1 MQIRYGEVLR
11 VIYTDDNPNLLY
23 GIEVKIL
30 NSDPIA
36 VKDPETSTSVITAK
50 PLNINFKRMPIVGE
64 IVALLNAPTS
74 YSSGLRNTAD
84 IYYFSIVS
92 AQSNIHH
99 NAVPTVSRITAQF
112 TATNGDSDQYRET
125 SAGNTNTP
133 TSPKLDT
140 NFTEN
145 SNVQSLQPYVGD
157 VIIEGRYGNSIRFST
172 SPKSGTFTL
181 SPRWEGGS
189 QTAPITIIRNTLQ
202 SSTPS
207 KINGFT
213 TENFNTDDSSI
224 VLSSGQELEFEVDS
238 KALTAAKANKLTSWQ
253 TERFGTTPQILS
265 TSGRILL
272 NSRLKEIGLFSKS
285 GILLST
291 DSAVTIDAATK
302 FVAESSK
309 IELGNNANEPLI
321 LGNAFNS
328 WMNQLVTA
336 LSTVTP
342 IHPVV
347 GPCLPLAATPQWPA
361 VLSLLSQIPTILSQV
376 AFTKRITSTS
386 SIGVA
391 DTPIPDFKL
400 TPQDVIRAEQIATT
414 ASIQKQEESLTDPE
428 RIAAE
433 EAESLHS
440 ERFVSGEDTSQ
451 TVDDYDDLELVE
463 VEQSAEYNQ
472 TYIPNTE
479 TNTTIELVTISTNA
493 KTKGIR
499 AVEIALSDIGIV
511 ETPNESNSGPRIN
524 QMLNNVGCRPG
535 NFWCAAATST
545 WWLEAGITDFKSASC
560 SAWLNWAK
568 QNGRFSATPVVGSLV
583 LFHFGREPGADH
595 IGIVAKIDSNG
606 TITTIEGNTSKKGQ
620 NSNVGGVF
628 QKVAKKSTILGFVLP
643 A

>member
-99 NAVPTVSRITAQF
+99 NAVPTVSRVTAQF

-376 AFTKRITSTS
+376 AFTKRIPSASST
-386 SIGVA
+386 GVA

-499 AVEIALSDIGIV
+499 AVEIALRDIGIV

-568 QNGRFSATPVVGSLV
+568 QNGRFSATPVVGSLI
-583 LFHFGREPGADH
+583 LFHFGRKPGADH

-620 NSNVGGVF
+620 NSNGGGVF

>member
-1 MQIRYGEVLR
+1 
-11 VIYTDDNPNLLY
+11 
-23 GIEVKIL
+23 
-30 NSDPIA
+30 
-36 VKDPETSTSVITAK
+36 
-50 PLNINFKRMPIVGE
+50 
-64 IVALLNAPTS
+64 
-74 YSSGLRNTAD
+74 
-84 IYYFSIVS
+84 
-92 AQSNIHH
+92 
-99 NAVPTVSRITAQF
+99 
-112 TATNGDSDQYRET
+112 
-125 SAGNTNTP
+125 
-133 TSPKLDT
+133 
-140 NFTEN
+140 
-145 SNVQSLQPYVGD
+145 
-157 VIIEGRYGNSIRFST
+157 
-172 SPKSGTFTL
+172 
-181 SPRWEGGS
+181 
-189 QTAPITIIRNTLQ
+189 
-202 SSTPS
+202 
-207 KINGFT
+207 
-213 TENFNTDDSSI
+213 
-224 VLSSGQELEFEVDS
+224 
-238 KALTAAKANKLTSWQ
+238 
-253 TERFGTTPQILS
+253 
-265 TSGRILL
+265 
-272 NSRLKEIGLFSKS
+272 
-285 GILLST
+285 
-291 DSAVTIDAATK
+291 
-302 FVAESSK
+302 
-309 IELGNNANEPLI
+309 
-321 LGNAFNS
+321 
-328 WMNQLVTA
+328 MNQLVTT

-347 GPCLPLAATPQWPA
+347 GPGLPLAATPQWPA

-376 AFTKRITSTS
+376 AFTKRIPFASST
-386 SIGVA
+386 GVA

-433 EAESLHS
+433 EAKSLHS

-499 AVEIALSDIGIV
+499 AVEIALRDIGIV

-568 QNGRFSATPVVGSLV
+568 QNGRFSATPVVGSLI
-583 LFHFGREPGADH
+583 LFHFGRKPGADH

-620 NSNVGGVF
+620 NSNGGGVF
-628 QKVAKKSTILGFVLP
+628 QNVAKKSTILGFVLP